1 MGCRKPKFNR
11 LRVKAVQ
18 WFMCSH
24 RVFDALPILYP
35 VTARMAPPDIHP
47 PKVTAAP
54 RQRALLSEPEPYIQT
69 WPYYRLTP
77 KGFARR
83 EKVAQSTARK

>member
-1 MGCRKPKFNR
+1 MRPNVKLREIDPKTDR
-11 LRVKAVQ
+11 QKAQMILAEV
-18 WFMCSH
+18 
-24 RVFDALPILYP
+24 PILYP
-35 VTARMAPPDIHP
+35 ITARMAPPDIHP

-54 RQRALLSEPEPYIQT
+54 RQRELLSEPEPYIQT

-83 EKVAQSTARK
+83 EKVAQSAPRK